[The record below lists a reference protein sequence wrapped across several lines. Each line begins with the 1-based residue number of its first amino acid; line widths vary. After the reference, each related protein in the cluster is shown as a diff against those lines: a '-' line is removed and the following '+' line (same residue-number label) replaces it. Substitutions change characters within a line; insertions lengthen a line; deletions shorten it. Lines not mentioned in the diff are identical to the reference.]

1 MDAPLTLVHADNSG
15 SLLILEIREHCRH
28 DEKLKEFSVWQDQD
42 LLEKY
47 TFSNQ
52 GFSTFSMYLF
62 MKN

>member
-1 MDAPLTLVHADNSG
+1 MDVPLGLAHADISG
-15 SLLILEIREHCRH
+15 SLLMLGIRGHCRH